1 MAVDLVL
8 HYAPNT
14 RAGRVRWLLEEL
26 GAPYRLR
33 RLELGAKPDDFLAIS
48 PLGKVPVLEI
58 DGRPMIESA
67 AMLIWLADR
76 FADRGLAPAP
86 DAPDRAAYL
95 QWQVF
100 VVATLEPP
108 LLALFK
114 APDDAARDAAA
125 GKTRAALAVLEA
137 AVADG
142 REFVLGAAMSAAD
155 CAIGQ
160 VTGWARGAGLLA
172 TFPALTAYGRRLSK
186 RDAYRR
192 ARDA

>member
-1 MAVDLVL
+1 MAIDLVL
-8 HYAPNT
+8 HYAPDT

-26 GAPYRLR
+26 GVPYRLR
-33 RLELGAKPDDFLAIS
+33 RVELGALPDDYRAVS
-48 PLGKVPVLEI
+48 PLGKVPALEI

-76 FADRGLAPAP
+76 FADHGLAPAP
-86 DAPDRAAYL
+86 DAPERAAYL
-95 QWQVF
+95 QWQAF
-100 VVATLEPP
+100 VPATLEPP
-108 LLALFK
+108 LLELWK
-114 APDDAARDAAA
+114 AKDPATREAAA
-125 GKTRAALAVLEA
+125 DRTRAALAVLEA

-160 VTGWARGAGLLA
+160 ATGWARGAGLLE

-192 ARDA
+192 AKAD